1 MSTIKVNNIQ
11 SRTGNAISFTSG
23 DSVTFPS
30 GINLGVTSPSA
41 SNLLDDYEEGTFTP
55 TLEAINEDSS
65 VTYTSQYGFYTK
77 VGNLVSISIR
87 LAVSVTSDGTG
98 TSIIIGGLPFAYSG
112 NRCGMSLGA
121 INDCNVLAQDAT
133 AHGLG
138 ALILDGQ
145 SYIRLA
151 YYRLGTGNGNY
162 VAPATAGLPS
172 YIVLGGTYQ
181 TTT

>member
-1 MSTIKVNNIQ
+1 LSTIKVNNIQ
-11 SRTGNAISFTSG
+11 SRTGNAVSFTSG

-55 TLEAINEDSS
+55 TLEASNGDSS
-65 VTYTSQYGFYTK
+65 VTYTQQHGFYTK

-87 LAVSVTSDGTG
+87 LSASASSDGTG
-98 TSIIIGGLPFAYSG
+98 TFIEIGGLPFEYSG
-112 NRCGMSLGA
+112 NRCAMSLGA

-138 ALILDGQ
+138 VIMLSAQ
-145 SYIRLA
+145 STIKLV

>member
-1 MSTIKVNNIQ
+1 LSTIKVNNIQ

-55 TLEAINEDSS
+55 TLEAINGDSS
-65 VTYTSQYGFYTK
+65 VTYSQQLGFYTK

-87 LAVSVTSDGTG
+87 ISASVTSDGTG

-112 NRCGMSLGA
+112 GRCGMPVGA
-121 INDCNVLAQDAT
+121 INDCNVLAQDAN
-133 AHGLG
+133 ANGLG
-138 ALILDGQ
+138 GVIINDQ

-151 YYRLGTGNGNY
+151 YYRLTTGNGNY